1 MSLIVTVLD
10 TTGIQPY
17 IFGSNRLRENVGAS
31 YLVSQA
37 TDEWVKEVLKDL
49 KKNQNWNIQI
59 PAQPEDKP
67 HIEDGELT
75 AELVYAGGGN
85 TVLLFQTIDYA
96 KEFTRKLSRRILEEA
111 PGINLVAT
119 HKEFEWNS
127 KNDPLYQVIQ
137 NVMKNEVDRA
147 KQQRVPSAPLLG
159 LGVTADCRSSRLVAV
174 GISNEEQYKMPSGHQ
189 AYPISR
195 EIGAKLV
202 AVNDANDQLKYFIF
216 DPKKPHKKDDYKI
229 PLDVDDM
236 GRSEGE
242 SSYIAI
248 VHADGNNMG
257 KRFQEVGID
266 KSNREYIIEIRKL
279 SHSIQ
284 EAGKNA
290 LKKVYETVVK
300 SLDSG
305 SLAEKIS
312 LKDNTLPFRPIV
324 YGGDDV
330 TFVCDGR
337 LGLELAAIYLKAF
350 EDQPVSYGDKLTA
363 CAGVCIVKSHYPFAR
378 GYELSEDLCK
388 SAKKYAKSKAKY
400 QKDFTGQELDFSA
413 LDWHLAASGLIGSV
427 NDIREREY
435 QGAEG
440 KLYMRPVLLAQ
451 DAEWRTW
458 QGIKKVIQELNNG
471 EKWKD
476 KRNKVIAL
484 REILRK
490 GSQAT
495 KEYLKAYGLGDL
507 PLFKDDDNQATQLS
521 QNGWLNGI
529 CGYFDVIEAMEFY
542 VSLTEDTNEQV

>member
-1 MSLIVTVLD
+1 MILVVTVLD

-37 TDEWVKEVLKDL
+37 TDEWVKEVLKGL
-49 KKNQNWNIQI
+49 KKTENWKIQI
-59 PAQPEDKP
+59 PDQPEDKP

-96 KEFTRKLSRRILEEA
+96 KEFTRNLSRKMLEEA
-111 PGINLVAT
+111 PGINLVAA

-127 KNDPLYQVIQ
+127 KSDPLYQVIQ

-159 LGVTADCRSSRLVAV
+159 LGVTADCRSARLVAV
-174 GISNEEQYKMPSGHQ
+174 NISDEPQYMMPSKHQ
-189 AYPISR
+189 AYPISK

-202 AVNDANDQLKYFIF
+202 TVNTANKQLKHFIF
-216 DPKKPHKKDDYKI
+216 DPKKPHKKDDYEI

-257 KRFQEVGID
+257 KRFQDVGIG
-266 KSNREYIIEIRKL
+266 KSNREYITEIRKL

-337 LGLELAAIYLKAF
+337 LGLELAAIYLQAF
-350 EDQPVSYGDKLTA
+350 ENQPVSYGGKLTA
-363 CAGVCIVKSHYPFAR
+363 CAGVCIVKSHYPFVRA
-378 GYELSEDLCK
+378 YELSENLCK
-388 SAKKYAKSKAKY
+388 SAKKSAKNKAKD

-427 NDIREREY
+427 SEIREREY
-435 QGAEG
+435 QVPEG
-440 KLYMRPVLLAQ
+440 ELYMRPVLLAQ

-471 EKWKD
+471 ERWKD

-490 GSQAT
+490 GAEAT
-495 KEYLKAYGLGDL
+495 KEYLAAYNLGDL
-507 PLFKDDDNQATQLS
+507 PLFTENSIQLS
-521 QNGWLNGI
+521 KNGWADDSGKKI
-529 CGYFDVIEAMEFY
+529 CGYFDAIEAMEFY
-542 VSLTEDTNEQV
+542 VSLTEDTNE